1 MIAEAA
7 LKLMTF
13 EGFNDKVN
21 ELTRHYITRKDAY
34 EAAEREYAY
43 YFGVNRFT
51 CYQSFRSTQYY
62 FKQKSNLNLAK
73 QNKVYFFIK
82 QLYINISNLN
92 CI

>member
-43 YFGVNRFT
+43 YFGVNKFAN
-51 CYQSFRSTQYY
+51 YQSFMSTQYY
-62 FKQKSNLNLAK
+62 FSQKS
-73 QNKVYFFIK
+73 KVK
-82 QLYINISNLN
+82 T
-92 CI
+92 